1 MKIVINK
8 LAKMEGHAS
17 FKGHLFDG
25 EIAEAKIDTEEGAR
39 LIEGILIGRKY
50 WEAPIIT
57 ARICGICPVVHAL
70 TAIAALESAFKI
82 KVSENTVIL
91 RKILEAA
98 QIIHSHTLHLFFL
111 SIPDFYQEVDD
122 LKFIQKY
129 PKVAQAALD
138 IRKFATRLI
147 EIIGGRT
154 VHPIACIVG
163 GFKKLP
169 TKKELRDILKDF
181 DKVYQNA
188 IILNEFIAKLNYPRF
203 QRQTDYVS
211 LRQKGEYGFYNGKI
225 TVSNKKILT
234 INEFY
239 KIIKEQSLIK
249 ALVKRT
255 MFDDKAYLVGALAR
269 LNNNYQFL
277 NKGAKKQLEKMDL
290 NFPITNT
297 FYNVYAQSLEVIH
310 FLEECKKLLIKYL
323 NKPPGRLKP
332 FTKSKFSGSGLAA
345 IEAPRG
351 TLIHYYEVKDNLIK
365 NCNIITP
372 TAQFLNNLEDD
383 LKTFLPQTR
392 RLSNSKRRNKIR
404 TMIRAYDPCISCA
417 TH

>member
-1 MKIVINK
+1 MKIQINH

-25 EIAEAKIDTEEGAR
+25 KIAEAKIDTEEGAR

-70 TAIAALESAFKI
+70 TAIEALENAFKI
-82 KVSENTVIL
+82 RVNEQTVIL
-91 RKILEAA
+91 RKILEAS

-111 SIPDFYQEVDD
+111 SIPDFYHEVDD
-122 LKFIQKY
+122 LKFIKKY
-129 PKVAQAALD
+129 PKEAQAALN
-138 IRKFATRLI
+138 IRKFATKLV

-154 VHPIACIVG
+154 VHPISCIVG

-169 TKKELRDILKDF
+169 IKKELREILKNF
-181 DKVYQNA
+181 DKVFQEA
-188 IILNEFIAKLNYPRF
+188 IILNEFIAKLKYPRF
-203 QRQTDYVS
+203 TRQTDYIS
-211 LRQKGEYGFYNGKI
+211 LKQQREYGFYGDKI
-225 TVSNKKILT
+225 NISNKKELNT
-234 INEFY
+234 QEFY
-239 KIIKEQSLIK
+239 KLMKEQNLGNT
-249 ALVKRT
+249 LVKRT
-255 MFDDKAYLVGALAR
+255 KLFGKTYLVGALAR
-269 LNNNYQFL
+269 LNNNQQFL
-277 NKGAKKQLEKMDL
+277 NKGAKKQLEKLDL

-297 FYNVYAQSLEVIH
+297 FYNVYAQSIEVIH

-323 NKPPGRLKP
+323 NKPPSRLKP

-372 TAQFLNNLEDD
+372 TAQFLNNLEED

-392 RLSNSKRRNKIR
+392 HLNTAQRINKIK